1 MGCGFS
7 DGGGGH
13 MGSHMGGSHSFCSLI
28 KSQMLKT
35 VDVYSIICDVSIHS
49 KEFNIEVLRKF
60 IALHTFKGQ
69 SIVDALR

>member
-1 MGCGFS
+1 MGVTWE
-7 DGGGGH
+7 
-13 MGSHMGGSHSFCSLI
+13 SHAITFVPYT

-35 VDVYSIICDVSIHS
+35 TDVVITVMFHFHS
-49 KEFNIEVLRKF
+49 KEFNIEVLKKF